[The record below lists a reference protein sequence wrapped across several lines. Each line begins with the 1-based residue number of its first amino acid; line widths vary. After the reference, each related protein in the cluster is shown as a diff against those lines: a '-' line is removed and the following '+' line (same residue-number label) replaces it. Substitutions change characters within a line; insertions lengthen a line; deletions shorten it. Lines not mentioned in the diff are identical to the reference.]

1 MGTKAKTFD
10 CVEMKH
16 RAQEKLRAEY
26 EARREEFSSYSDFL
40 AATINE
46 DPWQR
51 QLWQKISPPAE
62 GQAAGMQRTP

>member
-26 EARREEFSSYSDFL
+26 EARREEFDSYSEFL
-40 AATINE
+40 ATTINE

-51 QLWQKISPPAE
+51 QLWEKISARATGEAE
-62 GQAAGMQRTP
+62 RTQARQ

>member
-10 CVEMKH
+10 CVQMKH

-26 EARREEFSSYSDFL
+26 EARREEFDSYSEFL
-40 AATINE
+40 ATTIKE

-51 QLWQKISPPAE
+51 QLWQRISTPAE
-62 GQAAGMQRTP
+62 VQTRATQTR